1 MTPIQARCVRCG
13 GEFPLCTVVEEAT
26 GSCPRCFQPLVP
38 GDRGALLEW
47 AAAADAAHYRLCS
60 ALRFL
65 QQIGGDLIVDWR
77 SVVKSLAA
85 NDQTVPVAEVARAN
99 AAVALRPPH
108 RSSPGQPY
116 PFRQRHLRLVW
127 KRTEPGSS

>member
-13 GEFPLCTVVEEAT
+13 GEFPLFAVVEEAT

-77 SVVKSLAA
+77 SA
-85 NDQTVPVAEVARAN
+85 
-99 AAVALRPPH
+99 
-108 RSSPGQPY
+108 SSPGQPHR
-116 PFRQRHLRLVW
+116 FRQRHLRLVW
-127 KRTEPGSS
+127 KRTEPRSS